1 MKTYIYYALLITIA
15 YLIGAFPSGY
25 IFYKLKT
32 GKDIR
37 KIGLRKN
44 IGTTN
49 VFVNGGVFL
58 GIITMVFDIAKGAVP
73 VLIVRQLTGSHEVI
87 MIFAAVLAVVGH
99 VFPIYIGFK
108 GGTGL
113 ATSVGA
119 LVALMPVLMVSYA
132 VLFLIIT
139 PTIKRPAF
147 LGLILMLI
155 MPVYSYMLGYSPLL
169 IGISTVMGVM
179 YLLVSLNHIGSML
192 KGSEY
197 KEVMSRLRHSQ

>member
-99 VFPIYIGFK
+99 GFK

-119 LVALMPVLMVSYA
+119 LVALMPVLVVSYA